1 MPALLSI
8 QLYTLREQAGNGLA
22 PLIRRLGEI
31 GYAGVEPAGLHD
43 LTPVEF
49 RRYVEEA
56 GMTVSSGH
64 IPLLSTENAAEV
76 LDAQQAM
83 GNDTV
88 VVAFLPP
95 DQFEDEAAI
104 ARTAESLNAANEMAR
119 ARGMTMGYHNH
130 YWEFSN
136 RVGDRSAH
144 AALFQQLDNTVIAEI
159 DTYWAQVGGADPVQV
174 VSELGPRAQL
184 LHIKDGPADDPASD
198 MTAVGDG
205 VIDVAGIAAVSRAA
219 WHVVELDRCATD
231 MLQAVE
237 KSHRFLTEGGFA
249 VGRS

>member
-1 MPALLSI
+1 
-8 QLYTLREQAGNGLA
+8 
-22 PLIRRLGEI
+22 
-31 GYAGVEPAGLHD
+31 
-43 LTPVEF
+43 
-49 RRYVEEA
+49 
-56 GMTVSSGH
+56 
-64 IPLLSTENAAEV
+64 V